1 MKGEATLE
9 PLPPEMRGGRSL
21 VERDTLSRILDE
33 VNERFGGIDFGDA
46 DKIKK
51 TFNEIADDVKNDPTF
66 KRATQNA
73 DRQNSWITFE
83 KLLNEKFQNMINV
96 NFNLYKKYSDDPSFK
111 KFMADRLFEMVW
123 EEAGVG
129 SNGFTKEG

>member
-1 MKGEATLE
+1 
-9 PLPPEMRGGRSL
+9 MRGGRSL

-51 TFNEIADDVKNDPTF
+51 TFNEIADDVENDPTF